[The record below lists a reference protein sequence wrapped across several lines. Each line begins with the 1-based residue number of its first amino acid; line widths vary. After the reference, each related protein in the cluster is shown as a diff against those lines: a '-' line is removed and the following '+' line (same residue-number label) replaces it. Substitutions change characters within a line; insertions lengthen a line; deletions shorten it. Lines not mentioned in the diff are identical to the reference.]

1 MPFLR
6 IGTVD
11 AAYLQTP
18 VVIRLI
24 VSCISLQIFEYL
36 GKESLGGH
44 DYNGLGPA
52 DFVILIGDVL
62 LASAGDVLERVKDRN
77 EIG

>member
-1 MPFLR
+1 MPLLR
-6 IGTVD
+6 VGAVD
-11 AAYLQTP
+11 TTYLQRP
-18 VVIRLI
+18 VVVRL
-24 VSCISLQIFEYL
+24 VISRVGLEVLVDL
-36 GKESLGGH
+36 GEESLGGH
-44 DYNGLGPA
+44 DDDGLGPA